1 MANNAPFSRMSCRV
15 WARAGSMQLGFEG
28 SINVPSKSKQSRS
41 SGFTVAFGI
50 GNDAGNPSGEL
61 EIDTYFRHWTRG
73 RSVAIVNPMKS
84 AYELAMERLEKE
96 SPQVS
101 LSEEKKQEI
110 ADIDRKCRAKIAERK
125 LFLQGKLEEANAE
138 GDLSAVAQIEDE
150 LAREIRSLEARCEEQ
165 KEAARDVG
173 SN

>member
-1 MANNAPFSRMSCRV
+1 
-15 WARAGSMQLGFEG
+15 
-28 SINVPSKSKQSRS
+28 
-41 SGFTVAFGI
+41 
-50 GNDAGNPSGEL
+50 
-61 EIDTYFRHWTRG
+61 
-73 RSVAIVNPMKS
+73 MKS

-138 GDLSAVAQIEDE
+138 GDFAGAAQIEDE

-165 KEAARDVG
+165 KEAARDAG